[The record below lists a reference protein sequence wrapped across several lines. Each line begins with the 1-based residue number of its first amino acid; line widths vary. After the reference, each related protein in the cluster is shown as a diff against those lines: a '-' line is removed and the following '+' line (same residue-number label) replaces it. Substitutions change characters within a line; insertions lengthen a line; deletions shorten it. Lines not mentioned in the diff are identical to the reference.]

1 MARKSL
7 TTISFPVT
15 LGMQAALDANDEA
28 LIVELYLD
36 GPDGIVK
43 ARVIDPPP
51 VPGGLMPGDRVK
63 LGS

>member
-28 LIVELYLD
+28 LIVELYID

-43 ARVIDPPP
+43 ARV
-51 VPGGLMPGDRVK
+51 DRPAPRA
-63 LGS
+63 GRAHAR